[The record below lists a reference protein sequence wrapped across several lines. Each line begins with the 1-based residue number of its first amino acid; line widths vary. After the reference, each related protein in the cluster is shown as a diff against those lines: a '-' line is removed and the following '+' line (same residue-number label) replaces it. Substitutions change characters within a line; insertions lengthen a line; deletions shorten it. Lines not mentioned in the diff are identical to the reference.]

1 MSDSITNTNTKIANT
16 VEDFFAELLKLLDQ
30 SDIYDTDAAFLR
42 SLGRDGQSPNMVCV
56 DTMIAKRMV
65 KEMEAHEIPYMQF
78 RIRATGK
85 DIILVS
91 PEHMREMQTIEN
103 CIRIHAGL
111 ELDTKAELDRAL
123 AISEPG
129 AKEYIIEGLTEYET
143 DKILSY
149 STNAKK
155 PFVVV
160 KEEISDGKFLVA
172 THEKNKT
179 AVNYYAA
186 IAMFEDSN
194 VSKEMASIVEGQ
206 AYLTQQRKEI
216 EQAVDEVRNTNET
229 KSAYVFSLSEPEKYV
244 KINETSFEIH
254 DRGNITHRMNIA
266 QNPELYA
273 DALKLVCNSLPNPV
287 FKLETEVQELGG
299 MNECLRDAKA
309 HMPNGIKP
317 KNYPIDTAFKN
328 WFLKQTNPQN
338 GYIFEHPEM
347 LSKMSVE
354 EFKNVYLKD
363 HQSERE
369 TLENKT
375 PYLEKQLEVMK
386 GKLAEIYVQTTAPL
400 VNIDDTLARNGF
412 DVSTMEEFYDAKE
425 VRAIKNGI
433 YQEQVGGQ
441 ISKTLELSAQPI
453 IYEDTKRAQK
463 QEKTPTRAM
472 EWKEQR

>member
-30 SDIYDTDAAFLR
+30 SDIYDTDVSFLR
-42 SLGRDGQSPNMVCV
+42 SLGKDGQSPNMVCV

-65 KEMEAHEIPYMQF
+65 KEMEAQKIPYMQF

-91 PEHMREMQTIEN
+91 PEMMSKMQAIEN
-103 CIRIHAGL
+103 SIRIHAGL

-129 AKEYIIEGLTEYET
+129 AKEYIVEGLTEYEA

-149 STNAKK
+149 SANAKK
-155 PFVVV
+155 SFVVV
-160 KEEISDGKFLVA
+160 KEEMSDGKFLVA
-172 THEKNKT
+172 THEKNKV

-186 IAMFEDSN
+186 ISMFEDSN
-194 VSKEMASIVEGQ
+194 VGKEMASIVEGQ

-229 KSAYVFSLSEPEKYV
+229 KPAYVFSLNEPEKYV

-254 DRGNITHRMNIA
+254 DRGNVTHRMNIA

-273 DALKLVCNSLPNPV
+273 DALKLICNSLPNPV
-287 FKLETEVQELGG
+287 FKLESEVQELGG

-309 HMPNGIKP
+309 HIPNGTKP
-317 KNYPIDTAFKN
+317 KNYPIDAAFKN
-328 WFLKQTNPQN
+328 WFLEQANPQN

-347 LSKMSVE
+347 LSKINVE
-354 EFKNVYLKD
+354 EFKKAYLKD
-363 HQSERE
+363 HPFERE

-375 PYLEKQLEVMK
+375 PYLEKQLKVME
-386 GKLAEIYVQTTAPL
+386 GKLKETYVQTTAPL

-412 DVSTMEEFYDAKE
+412 DVSTMEEFYDDKE

-441 ISKTLELSAQPI
+441 IPETHEAPIQPI
-453 IYEDTKRAQK
+453 AHEETKHAQE
-463 QEKTPTRAM
+463 QEKSPAKTV

>member
-30 SDIYDTDAAFLR
+30 SDIYDTDASFLR
-42 SLGRDGQSPNMVCV
+42 SLGKDGQSPNMICV

-65 KEMEAHEIPYMQF
+65 KEMEAQKIPYMQF

-91 PEHMREMQTIEN
+91 PEMMSKMQAIEN
-103 CIRIHAGL
+103 NIRIHAGL

-129 AKEYIIEGLTEYET
+129 AKEYIIEGLTEYEA
-143 DKILSY
+143 DKVLSY
-149 STNAKK
+149 SANAKK

-160 KEEISDGKFLVA
+160 KEEMSDGKFLVA
-172 THEKNKT
+172 THEKNKV

-186 IAMFEDSN
+186 ISMFEDSN
-194 VSKEMASIVEGQ
+194 VSKEMTSIVKGQ

-229 KSAYVFSLSEPEKYV
+229 KPAYVFSLNEPEKYV

-254 DRGNITHRMNIA
+254 DRGNVTHRMNIA

-273 DALKLVCNSLPNPV
+273 DALKLICNSLPNPV
-287 FKLETEVQELGG
+287 FKLEIEVQELGG

-309 HMPNGIKP
+309 HIPNGTKP
-317 KNYPIDTAFKN
+317 KNYPIDAAFKN
-328 WFLKQTNPQN
+328 WFLEQTNPQN

-354 EFKNVYLKD
+354 EFKKVYLKD

-369 TLENKT
+369 TLESKT

-400 VNIDDTLARNGF
+400 VDIDDTLARNGF
-412 DVSTMEEFYDAKE
+412 DVSTMEEFYDDKE
-425 VRAIKNGI
+425 VLAIKNGI

-441 ISKTLELSAQPI
+441 VPETHEAPIQPI
-453 IYEDTKRAQK
+453 AHEETKRAQE
-463 QEKTPTRAM
+463 QEKYPAKTV

>member
-30 SDIYDTDAAFLR
+30 SDIYDTDVSFLR
-42 SLGRDGQSPNMVCV
+42 SLGKDGQSPNMVCV

-65 KEMEAHEIPYMQF
+65 KEMEAQKIPYMQF

-91 PEHMREMQTIEN
+91 PEMMSKMQAIEN
-103 CIRIHAGL
+103 SIRIHAGL

-129 AKEYIIEGLTEYET
+129 AKEYIVEGLTEYEA

-149 STNAKK
+149 SANAKK

-160 KEEISDGKFLVA
+160 KEEMSDGKFLVA
-172 THEKNKT
+172 THEKNKV

-186 IAMFEDSN
+186 ISMFEDSN

-229 KSAYVFSLSEPEKYV
+229 KPAYVFSLNEPEKYV

-254 DRGNITHRMNIA
+254 DRGNVTHRMNIA

-273 DALKLVCNSLPNPV
+273 DALKLICNSLALMEMSGEMMMTSDAKKVITNFQNKFSNSYIDSLCV
-287 FKLETEVQELGG
+287 AIIQALDSGEAVELLGDISEQLKSFQSAALMRKKQELDRALTFSSIVEFGAIMFFIIIISLG
-299 MNECLRDAKA
+299 S
-309 HMPNGIKP
+309 
-317 KNYPIDTAFKN
+317 
-328 WFLKQTNPQN
+328 
-338 GYIFEHPEM
+338 
-347 LSKMSVE
+347 LSIGSL
-354 EFKNVYLKD
+354 F
-363 HQSERE
+363 
-369 TLENKT
+369 
-375 PYLEKQLEVMK
+375 
-386 GKLAEIYVQTTAPL
+386 
-400 VNIDDTLARNGF
+400 
-412 DVSTMEEFYDAKE
+412 
-425 VRAIKNGI
+425 
-433 YQEQVGGQ
+433 
-441 ISKTLELSAQPI
+441 
-453 IYEDTKRAQK
+453 
-463 QEKTPTRAM
+463 
-472 EWKEQR
+472 